1 MSESVELPEDGRG
14 SHFRLSI
21 MAGLLIIGPLW
32 LTGWLLLKLFIFF
45 DGAIKILPLDWQ
57 PEVVFGRDIPGLGI
71 ALSLVF
77 IYLCGVGTRV
87 YAGRQLIG
95 FYEGVLQRVPII
107 NVVYQ
112 SIKQLMSTLFSEQG
126 NHFRDV
132 VLVEYPRKGMYCF
145 AFLTNEKQYLGV
157 DESSL
162 LSIFLPSTPNPTTGF
177 YLLVP
182 ADQVLNVDLTVEEA
196 FKLIMSAGIVIPD
209 VLRQAEP
216 YIQGVDKDVDKGVK
230 KTVEASE
237 RVYESS
243 PSAANDT

>member
-1 MSESVELPEDGRG
+1 MSNQVETSEEVRG
-14 SHFRLSI
+14 SHFRLSV

-32 LTGWLLLKLFIFF
+32 LTGWLLLKLFVFF
-45 DGAIKILPLDWQ
+45 DGAIGILPIAWQ
-57 PEVVFGRDIPGLGI
+57 PETLFGQDIPGLGI
-71 ALSLVF
+71 VLSLVF
-77 IYLCGVGTRV
+77 IYVCGVGTRV

-95 FYEGVLQRVPII
+95 FYEGILQRVPII

-112 SIKQLMSTLFSEQG
+112 SIKQLMSTLFSEQA

-157 DESSL
+157 DDSTL

-196 FKLIMSAGIVIPD
+196 FKLIMSAGIVTPD
-209 VLRQAEP
+209 VLREAHP
-216 YIQGVDKDVDKGVK
+216 YIQTVQKGIDG
-230 KTVEASE
+230 SE
-237 RVYESS
+237 PVYDSS
-243 PSAANDT
+243 PSAANET